1 MSTSSV
7 IVVLLS
13 DLMFDYAD
21 VVVIVLF
28 FVMLG
33 CMFVAAVGNA
43 AVQWYSS
50 DCCAWSANG
59 HTTASVLVEVQS
71 LSAFLK
77 IVCISQISLMAGRQ
91 CVHTKCYSLTLC

>member
-1 MSTSSV
+1 M
-7 IVVLLS
+7 S

-43 AVQWYSS
+43 VVQWYSS

-59 HTTASVLVEVQS
+59 HTL
-71 LSAFLK
+71 LL
-77 IVCISQISLMAGRQ
+77 
-91 CVHTKCYSLTLC
+91 YW